1 MHSLKAISSIHLGY
15 HFRGRILSEP
25 TGAYRVVQIRDLSV
39 GETYGFESL
48 MKIERP
54 QGLKN
59 EQLLLKGDVL
69 VVGRGDRRLAV
80 ALDFMPPSPTIA
92 GSQFYIV
99 RPNENIDSEY
109 LAWYINQK
117 YAQRYLE
124 ERSVGS
130 NVKIISKEAIS
141 ALQIVLPDLAT
152 QKKIAR
158 LHSLNVRQK
167 ILFQQIA
174 EKRYVMTERSMIRSL
189 QQPQQTT
196 KGPNTNE

>member
-1 MHSLKAISSIHLGY
+1 MQSLKTISSIYLGY
-15 HFRGRILSEP
+15 HFRGRIRSEP

-39 GETYGFESL
+39 GGRHAFEGL
-48 MKIERP
+48 MKIDEP
-54 QGLKN
+54 PGVKK
-59 EQLLLKGDVL
+59 EQLLLKRDVL

-80 ALDFMPPSPTIA
+80 ALDFTPPNLTIA
-92 GSQFYIV
+92 GSQFYVV

-109 LAWYINQK
+109 LAWYINQES
-117 YAQRYLE
+117 AQRYLE
-124 ERSVGS
+124 EKSVGS

-141 ALQIVLPDLAT
+141 ALQIVLPDLPT
-152 QKKIAR
+152 QRKIAR
-158 LHSLNVRQK
+158 VHSLNMQQK
-167 ILFQQIA
+167 MLSEKIA

>member
-39 GETYGFESL
+39 GETCGLESL
-48 MKIERP
+48 MKIEEP
-54 QGLKN
+54 PSLKK

-80 ALDFMPPSPTIA
+80 ALDFTPPYPTIA
-92 GSQFYIV
+92 GSQFYVV

-109 LAWYINQK
+109 LAWYINQES
-117 YAQRYLE
+117 AQRYLE
-124 ERSVGS
+124 EKSVGS

-141 ALQIVLPDLAT
+141 ALQIVLPDLQT
-152 QKKIAR
+152 QRKIAR
-158 LHSLNVRQK
+158 VHSLNMQQK
-167 ILFQQIA
+167 MLSEKIA

-196 KGPNTNE
+196 KGSNANE